1 MTGPSAAAISGRC
14 VISKV
19 PPSSAWSPICG
30 GCGSAVSTDEHRSAA
45 HQLGNRLA
53 YDRVLTQVCA
63 MLDIEHELDTEVSG
77 LERDIERFRLEAE
90 LERAGVVLTGRRY
103 GQAA

>member
-1 MTGPSAAAISGRC
+1 
-14 VISKV
+14 
-19 PPSSAWSPICG
+19 
-30 GCGSAVSTDEHRSAA
+30 
-45 HQLGNRLA
+45 
-53 YDRVLTQVCA
+53 